1 MVWNGAIVLYTPGHR
16 KEAARMIASTIVA
29 VSPRAY
35 NTEGFYP
42 GHF

>member
-1 MVWNGAIVLYTPGHR
+1 MVLNSAIVLYTPGHR
-16 KEAARMIASTIVA
+16 KEATRLIASKIVA

-35 NTEGFYP
+35 NTEGFYL